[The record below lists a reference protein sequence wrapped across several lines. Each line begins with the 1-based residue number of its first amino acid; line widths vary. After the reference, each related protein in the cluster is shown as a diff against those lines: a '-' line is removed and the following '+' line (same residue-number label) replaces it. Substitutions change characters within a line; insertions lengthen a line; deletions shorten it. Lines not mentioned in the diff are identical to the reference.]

1 MKIRPIS
8 INRKKISWLLEQ
20 ELDIKLEALNHH
32 LDITRMLINDIL
44 EDEMLSFTG
53 PRYSHQKPHDSK
65 YSRWGF
71 NPGSVKIGDRKIKV
85 DVPRI
90 YDKEEKRNIS
100 LENYSKMKELEAI
113 DDRLLKAIILGLSTR
128 DYNQVVGNLMDS
140 FGLSHSSVSS
150 EFIEKSSKKL
160 ESFENRDLSIHS
172 FVSIFIDGKY
182 LAKEQIII
190 ALGITDK
197 GDKIPLG
204 FIQST
209 TENSTSIKQ
218 FLSRLIERGL
228 YYEEGLLFVI
238 DGSKGILKA
247 IQDTFGDYAVIQR
260 CQWHKRENIISYL
273 NENIQDS
280 YRRRINAAYRSDKYE
295 EAKQL
300 LDEIHR
306 DLKVENLS
314 AARSLKEGLD
324 ETLTLH
330 RLGLIT
336 EFGRSFSTTN
346 CIESINS
353 LIEKYLKKVKYWQNS
368 SQRHRW
374 VACALLEI
382 EQRMRKVNNYKNLS
396 KMKSALRKEMVKREK
411 IVREVA

>member
-53 PRYSHQKPHDSK
+53 PRYSHLKPHDSK

-150 EFIEKSSKKL
+150 EFIEKSSKK
-160 ESFENRDLSIHS
+160 
-172 FVSIFIDGKY
+172 Y
-182 LAKEQIII
+182 LR
-190 ALGITDK
+190 
-197 GDKIPLG
+197 
-204 FIQST
+204 
-209 TENSTSIKQ
+209 TEI
-218 FLSRLIERGL
+218 
-228 YYEEGLLFVI
+228 
-238 DGSKGILKA
+238 
-247 IQDTFGDYAVIQR
+247 
-260 CQWHKRENIISYL
+260 
-273 NENIQDS
+273 
-280 YRRRINAAYRSDKYE
+280 
-295 EAKQL
+295 
-300 LDEIHR
+300 
-306 DLKVENLS
+306 
-314 AARSLKEGLD
+314 
-324 ETLTLH
+324 
-330 RLGLIT
+330 
-336 EFGRSFSTTN
+336 
-346 CIESINS
+346 
-353 LIEKYLKKVKYWQNS
+353 
-368 SQRHRW
+368 
-374 VACALLEI
+374 
-382 EQRMRKVNNYKNLS
+382 
-396 KMKSALRKEMVKREK
+396 
-411 IVREVA
+411 